1 MRAALAQSVE
11 RRLGKAEVG
20 GSIPLGSLEKPLI
33 TIEGFLCCHACD
45 KKVQWTFGMWRKR
58 WQKMRKSTVMTEGS
72 IWKQLL
78 LYSIPLILG
87 NLFQQLYNTV
97 DSIIVGN
104 YIGSEALAAVGSG
117 GSIIN
122 LLIGF
127 CVGASAGAGVVI
139 AQFFGAQDE
148 EGVRKAV
155 HTTLAI
161 AMTAG
166 AVMTVVGIVL
176 VPYLLRMMG
185 TPQEVFKQAVVYLQ
199 VYFGGILFSVIYNM
213 SAGILNAVGN
223 SRKSLTYLII
233 AAISNIFL
241 DLFFV
246 VVLKMGIVGVAL
258 ATDISQLL
266 SGVFILLFLIRSQ
279 EIYRVRIREIR
290 FYKNMPSKII
300 KIGLPTGIQHVVI
313 SFSNVIVQSS
323 VNSFGAD
330 AMAGFAAYLKIDGF
344 NILPVMSFSTAATTF
359 TGQNIGARRNDR
371 VKKGMYLSVGMGVLY
386 TIVTGILLMIFAPQV
401 IGVFSD
407 NQKVVAYGVYI
418 MKFFCPFYWSLA
430 ILHVL
435 AGTIRG
441 TGHTLQPMLIILFSL
456 CVFRVIWIG
465 TVLPVSHQFSS
476 IMCVYPLSWVIGMV
490 IILIYAWK
498 GRWMP
503 GRKER

>member
-1 MRAALAQSVE
+1 M
-11 RRLGKAEVG
+11 K
-20 GSIPLGSLEKPLI
+20 
-33 TIEGFLCCHACD
+33 
-45 KKVQWTFGMWRKR
+45 
-58 WQKMRKSTVMTEGS
+58 KSTVMTEGS

-104 YIGSEALAAVGSG
+104 YIGSEALAAVGSS

-139 AQFFGAQDE
+139 AQFFGAQDG
-148 EGVRKAV
+148 EGVKKAV

-166 AVMTVVGIVL
+166 VVMTVVGIIL
-176 VPYLLRMMG
+176 VPTLLRVMG
-185 TPQEVFKQAVVYLQ
+185 TPQEVFDQAVLYLQ
-199 VYFGGILFSVIYNM
+199 VYFGGIFFSVIYNM

-223 SRKSLTYLII
+223 SRRSLIYLMI
-233 AAISNIFL
+233 AAGSNIFL
-241 DLFFV
+241 DLFLV
-246 VVLKMGIVGVAL
+246 VVLKMGIVGAAL

-266 SGVFILLFLIRSQ
+266 SCIFILLFLIRSQ
-279 EIYRVRIREIR
+279 ENYRVRIREIR
-290 FYKNMPSKII
+290 FYKGMPSKII

-313 SFSNVIVQSS
+313 SFSNVIVQTS

-330 AMAGFAAYLKIDGF
+330 AMAGFAAYIKIDGF

-359 TGQNIGARRNDR
+359 TGQNIGAKKYDR
-371 VKKGMYLSVGMGVLY
+371 VKKGMYVSLAMGVLY
-386 TIVTGILLMIFAPQV
+386 TIASGILLMLFAPQV
-401 IGVFSD
+401 IGVFSE
-407 NQKVVAYGVYI
+407 NQTVVEYGVFI

-430 ILHVL
+430 ILHVM

-456 CVFRVIWIG
+456 CVFRVIWIW
-465 TVLPVSHQFSS
+465 TVLPIFHQFSS
-476 IMCVYPLSWVIGMV
+476 IMCVYPLSWIVGML
-490 IILIYAWK
+490 IILVYAWK

-503 GRKER
+503 ERKER